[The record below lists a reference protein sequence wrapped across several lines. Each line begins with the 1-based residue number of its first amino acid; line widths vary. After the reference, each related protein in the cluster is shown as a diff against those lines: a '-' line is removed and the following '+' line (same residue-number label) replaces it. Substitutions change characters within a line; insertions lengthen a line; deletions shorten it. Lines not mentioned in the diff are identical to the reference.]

1 MFVQMD
7 VGSSES
13 VNKAL
18 SAAIDQFKRPP
29 TVIVNSAGITRDGF
43 LLKMSEEDFDSV
55 INVNLKVNLQSILAP
70 SGYTVTSP
78 ASCCLSS
85 SGELVWTE

>member
-1 MFVQMD
+1 MFLDMD
-7 VGSSES
+7 VGSSKS
-13 VNKAL
+13 VNQAL

-55 INVNLKVNLQSILAP
+55 INVNLKVSLKMHRCD
-70 SGYTVTSP
+70 GDT
-78 ASCCLSS
+78 
-85 SGELVWTE
+85 